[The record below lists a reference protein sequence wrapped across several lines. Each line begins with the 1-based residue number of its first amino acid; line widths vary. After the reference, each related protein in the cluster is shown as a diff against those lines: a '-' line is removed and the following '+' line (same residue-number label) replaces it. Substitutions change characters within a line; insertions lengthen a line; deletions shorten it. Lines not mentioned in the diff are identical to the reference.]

1 MDNILLT
8 GGHGHLG
15 KELIKH
21 FDLLATPTHE
31 QLDITKP
38 LKRQN
43 FDLIIHAAAYTK
55 VAAAETKK
63 GQKECQRVNVDGTLN
78 LLKTYI
84 GIPFVFISSEYA
96 IRPVNFYSETKTV
109 GEMLTMAWGR
119 PYLIIRTLF
128 KPRPYPFDVAFGDQ
142 YTRGDYVDVIAKLIA
157 GAIKKW
163 DRKTSKIIHVGTK
176 RKTLYELAR
185 QTKPDVKM
193 NSIKDITEV
202 RIPADYL

>member
-109 GEMLTMAWGR
+109 GEMLTMVWGR
-119 PYLIIRTLF
+119 LCRCYC
-128 KPRPYPFDVAFGDQ
+128 K
-142 YTRGDYVDVIAKLIA
+142 
-157 GAIKKW
+157 
-163 DRKTSKIIHVGTK
+163 
-176 RKTLYELAR
+176 
-185 QTKPDVKM
+185 
-193 NSIKDITEV
+193 
-202 RIPADYL
+202 ADSWGN